1 MQSIVI
7 GPSQTILFRYHD
19 QNQLWRS
26 SVERLLVYVKFMMND
41 ELVSPSITFR
51 KLSYWHKKFSG
62 RLKGEFYWPKASVPF
77 TKLTHHQAYASSS
90 LCIIKLTHHQA
101 YTSSSPGLQSTYWS
115 SLLFCC
121 TFSYNSNL
129 LFRQSKRKT
138 CLSER
143 QPEKIVWIMSFYIN
157 CFLTLCSFIC
167 CF

>member
-62 RLKGEFYWPKASVPF
+62 RLKGEFYWPKASVLF

-90 LCIIKLTHHQA
+90 LRIIKPIHCQA
-101 YTSSSPGLQSTYWS
+101 Y
-115 SLLFCC
+115 SLHIGHLCC
-121 TFSYNSNL
+121 FAA
-129 LFRQSKRKT
+129 LFRTTQ
-138 CLSER
+138 
-143 QPEKIVWIMSFYIN
+143 
-157 CFLTLCSFIC
+157 IC
-167 CF
+167 CSDSPNVRPVCPRDNQKKSFESCLFI